1 MANAFLG
8 EASAKVN
15 GRVYTLRLDFNALCA
30 FEEKTGEDALAVV
43 AAMEKG
49 KFKVTQLRT
58 LVLAMLQ
65 KHHPDATAEEAGD
78 ILSEDSDALQRV
90 LSAARPEVDQDQPG
104 NRRGLAARRPG

>member
-1 MANAFLG
+1 
-8 EASAKVN
+8 
-15 GRVYTLRLDFNALCA
+15 
-30 FEEKTGEDALAVV
+30 
-43 AAMEKG
+43 
-49 KFKVTQLRT
+49 
-58 LVLAMLQ
+58 MLQ